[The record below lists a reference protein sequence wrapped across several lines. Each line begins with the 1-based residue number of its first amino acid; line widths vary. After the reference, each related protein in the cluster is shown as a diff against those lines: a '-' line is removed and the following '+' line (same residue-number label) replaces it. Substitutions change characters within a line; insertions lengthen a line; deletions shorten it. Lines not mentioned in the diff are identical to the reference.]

1 MWKLT
6 IEDDEG
12 KQTGLPLAHEEYAL
26 GRGESNSIRLTDRN
40 VSRRHATL
48 YKNGQGWVI
57 RDLNSYN
64 GTYVNGVRVHGEQ
77 HLRHGDLVQ
86 LGDYRIE
93 IIDEAL
99 SSAVTSPTPP
109 PGSRSTAHL
118 PLHSRPNRLVMVV
131 GPTPGAE
138 FPLEGERFTI
148 GRSEDATI
156 SINHSSVSR
165 LHAELISLGNGR
177 YEVVDKQ
184 SANGVRING
193 VELKRGLLEAGD
205 AIELGDVR
213 LRFVAAGKIFRAGP
227 DVPGLGAGPY
237 GAMASSARTSSGVL
251 GRASKLMGVFL
262 AVAVLVAIVALVI
275 TRVRSRGTVAQPEAP
290 ETAPA
295 ATAPSGEDAR
305 LLAAAHERF
314 LAGDIDE
321 AHRKLQ
327 EIPETAP
334 VREAQ
339 EFKDIERA
347 IEERWAEGMFQRVEQ
362 AETDAE
368 KLALLNEIAKTTSV
382 PTQLREKV
390 AEMRRQIDPDAPAE
404 PPPAPNDG
412 PPSYAAAQPAQ
423 PAHPVQPAQAHVP
436 TASAMSGASATAAA
450 SATSAASATAAA
462 SAPKPLETGLLPV
475 SSPLDSSTYPAQ
487 RRVLEP
493 KVWGG
498 KASTSEIRLL
508 RAICI
513 HQGDAV
519 CRDRAT
525 ALLEQ
530 RQP

>member
-40 VSRRHATL
+40 VSRQHATL
-48 YKNGQGWVI
+48 AKNGQGWVI
-57 RDLNSYN
+57 RDLDSYN
-64 GTYVNGVRVHGEQ
+64 GTYVNGGRVTGEQ

-93 IIDEAL
+93 IVDEAL

-118 PLHSRPNRLVMVV
+118 PLHTRPNRLVMVV

-138 FPLEGERFTI
+138 FPLDGERFTI

-205 AIELGDVR
+205 ALELGDVR

-227 DVPGLGAGPY
+227 DGASGSAAAPGSYGSVAPSVPSSRSLGGTSKAMGL
-237 GAMASSARTSSGVL
+237 L
-251 GRASKLMGVFL
+251 L
-262 AVAVLVAIVALVI
+262 AVVVILIIAVVAV
-275 TRVRSRGTVAQPEAP
+275 TRARSQGPEAP
-290 ETAPA
+290 EPDPRPPTPELGGNDAQLLDA
-295 ATAPSGEDAR
+295 AEEHFR
-305 LLAAAHERF
+305 
-314 LAGDIDE
+314 AGNIDV

-327 EIPETAP
+327 EIAETAP
-334 VREAQ
+334 VRETQ
-339 EFKDIERA
+339 RFRE
-347 IEERWAEGMFQRVEQ
+347 IEERWAEAMFQQVER
-362 AETDAE
+362 AGTKEE

-382 PTQLREKV
+382 PTALRARV
-390 AEMRRQIDPDAPAE
+390 AEMRRQVDPEAPPEPEPEPAPQQSSPQTSWSPQHTPSPAPA
-404 PPPAPNDG
+404 PT
-412 PPSYAAAQPAQ
+412 PSASTPKVADAGTP
-423 PAHPVQPAQAHVP
+423 QA
-436 TASAMSGASATAAA
+436 
-450 SATSAASATAAA
+450 
-462 SAPKPLETGLLPV
+462 
-475 SSPLDSSTYPAQ
+475 SSPLDSSAYPAQ
-487 RRVLEP
+487 RKTLEP
-493 KVWGG
+493 RVWGG
-498 KASTSEIRLL
+498 RASASEIKLL

-513 HQGDAV
+513 HQGDMS

-525 ALLEQ
+525 AALDKLEK
-530 RQP
+530 RTPPPDRDASP

>member
-48 YKNGQGWVI
+48 VKNGQGWII
-57 RDLNSYN
+57 RDLESYN
-64 GTYVNGVRVHGEQ
+64 GTFVNGGRVTGEQ

-93 IIDEAL
+93 IVDEAL

-118 PLHSRPNRLVMVV
+118 PLHTRPNRLVMVV

-138 FPLEGERFTI
+138 FPLDGERFTI

-205 AIELGDVR
+205 ALELGDVR

-227 DVPGLGAGPY
+227 DGGAASAGVYGSVAPAVQSSRSLGG
-237 GAMASSARTSSGVL
+237 
-251 GRASKLMGVFL
+251 ASKAVGILL
-262 AVAVLVAIVALVI
+262 AVAVILAIAVVAV
-275 TRVRSRGTVAQPEAP
+275 TRARSQGPAAP
-290 ETAPA
+290 EP
-295 ATAPSGEDAR
+295 DAR
-305 LLAAAHERF
+305 PATPEVGGNDAQILDAAHEHLR
-314 LAGDIDE
+314 AGNIDA

-327 EIPETAP
+327 EIAETAP
-334 VREAQ
+334 ARETQ
-339 EFKDIERA
+339 RFRE
-347 IEERWAEGMFQRVEQ
+347 IEERWAEGMFQQVER
-362 AETDAE
+362 AATKGE
-368 KLALLNEIAKTTSV
+368 KLSLLNEIAKTPGV
-382 PTQLREKV
+382 PTALRERV
-390 AEMRRQIDPDAPAE
+390 AEMRRQVDPEAPPEPEPAPQGAPQMSWSPQQHAHTPAPA
-404 PPPAPNDG
+404 PPASST
-412 PPSYAAAQPAQ
+412 PSAAGTGAPQ
-423 PAHPVQPAQAHVP
+423 
-436 TASAMSGASATAAA
+436 ASA
-450 SATSAASATAAA
+450 
-462 SAPKPLETGLLPV
+462 
-475 SSPLDSSTYPAQ
+475 PLDSSSYPAQ
-487 RRVLEP
+487 RKALEP

-498 KASTSEIRLL
+498 RASASEIKLL

-513 HQGDAV
+513 HQGDMS

-525 ALLEQ
+525 AALDKLEK
-530 RQP
+530 RNAPPDAGL

>member
-48 YKNGQGWVI
+48 AKNGQGWAI
-57 RDLNSYN
+57 RDLDSYN

-93 IIDEAL
+93 IVDEAL

-118 PLHSRPNRLVMVV
+118 PLHTRPNRLVMVV

-138 FPLEGERFTI
+138 FPLDGERFTI

-213 LRFVAAGKIFRAGP
+213 LRFVGAGKIFRAGP
-227 DVPGLGAGPY
+227 DGAPGLGAAPGAY
-237 GAMASSARTSSGVL
+237 GGAASSQRTSSGGL
-251 GRASKLMGVFL
+251 GGASKVMGILL
-262 AVAVLVAIVALVI
+262 AVVVLVAIVVLVV
-275 TRVRSRGTVAQPEAP
+275 TRVRSRGAAAQPEA
-290 ETAPA
+290 APA
-295 ATAPSGEDAR
+295 ATAASGDDAR

-314 LAGDIDE
+314 LAGDVDD

-327 EIPETAP
+327 QIAETAP
-334 VREAQ
+334 LREAQ

-347 IEERWAEGMFQRVEQ
+347 IEERWAEGMFQRVER

-382 PTQLREKV
+382 PARLREKV
-390 AEMRRQIDPDAPAE
+390 AEMRREIDPDAPAE
-404 PPPAPNDG
+404 PPPAPHDG
-412 PPSYAAAQPAQ
+412 PPSFAAAQPAHPAQ
-423 PAHPVQPAQAHVP
+423 PAPAPAP
-436 TASAMSGASATAAA
+436 PATSATAAA
-450 SATSAASATAAA
+450 SAARPA
-462 SAPKPLETGLLPV
+462 ETGAVPV
-475 SSPLDSSTYPAQ
+475 SAPLDSSSYPAQ

-525 ALLEQ
+525 ALLEK

>member
-40 VSRRHATL
+40 VSRTHATL
-48 YKNGQGWVI
+48 AKNGQGWVI

-64 GTYVNGVRVHGEQ
+64 GTYVNGGRVNGEQ

-93 IIDEAL
+93 IVDEAL

-118 PLHSRPNRLVMVV
+118 PLHTRPNRLVMVV

-138 FPLEGERFTI
+138 FPLDGERFTI

-205 AIELGDVR
+205 ALELGDVR

-227 DVPGLGAGPY
+227 DGASGTAAPGAY
-237 GAMASSARTSSGVL
+237 GSVAPSVQSSRSFG
-251 GRASKLMGVFL
+251 GASKAMGLLL
-262 AVAVLVAIVALVI
+262 AVALIVVI
-275 TRVRSRGTVAQPEAP
+275 AVIAVTRARSHGSTSPEPDVQPA
-290 ETAPA
+290 APA
-295 ATAPSGEDAR
+295 
-305 LLAAAHERF
+305 
-314 LAGDIDE
+314 LAGDDAQILDAAE
-321 AHRKLQ
+321 AQFRSGNVDAAHRKLQ
-327 EIPETAP
+327 EIAETSP
-334 VREAQ
+334 VRETPR
-339 EFKDIERA
+339 FKE
-347 IEERWAEGMFQRVEQ
+347 IEERWAEGMFQQVEQ
-362 AETDAE
+362 AGTKAE
-368 KLALLNEIAKTTSV
+368 KLALLNEIAKTTGV
-382 PTQLREKV
+382 PTALRARV
-390 AEMRRQIDPDAPAE
+390 AEMRRQVDPEAPPE
-404 PPPAPNDG
+404 PEPVPVPVPHLGA
-412 PPSYAAAQPAQ
+412 PPSWPAQ
-423 PAHPVQPAQAHVP
+423 PAPAPVPS
-436 TASAMSGASATAAA
+436 ASASA
-450 SATSAASATAAA
+450 ATSAPAPSASGAAPTS
-462 SAPKPLETGLLPV
+462 SA
-475 SSPLDSSTYPAQ
+475 LDSSSYPAQ
-487 RRVLEP
+487 RRALEP
-493 KVWGG
+493 KVWSG
-498 KASTSEIRLL
+498 KASASEIKLL

-519 CRDRAT
+519 CRDKAT
-525 ALLEQ
+525 AALDKLEK
-530 RQP
+530 RTAEKTP

>member
-48 YKNGQGWVI
+48 AKNGQGWVI
-57 RDLNSYN
+57 RDLESYN
-64 GTYVNGVRVHGEQ
+64 GTYVNGARVTGEQ

-93 IIDEAL
+93 IVDEAL

-118 PLHSRPNRLVMVV
+118 PLHTRPNRLVMVV

-138 FPLEGERFTI
+138 FPLDGERFTV

-205 AIELGDVR
+205 ALELGDVR

-227 DVPGLGAGPY
+227 DGTPGVAPAPGSY
-237 GAMASSARTSSGVL
+237 ASVAPAVQSSSGM
-251 GRASKLMGVFL
+251 GGASKAMGILL
-262 AVAVLVAIVALVI
+262 AVAVILAIAVVAI
-275 TRVRSRGTVAQPEAP
+275 TRARSNGPVLQPDARPAAP
-290 ETAPA
+290 EVGGNDVQILDGAQ
-295 ATAPSGEDAR
+295 
-305 LLAAAHERF
+305 ERF
-314 LAGDIDE
+314 QAGDIDA
-321 AHRKLQ
+321 AHRRLQ
-327 EIPETAP
+327 EVGETAP
-334 VREAQ
+334 IRETQ
-339 EFKDIERA
+339 RFKDVEKQ
-347 IEERWAEGMFQRVEQ
+347 IEERWAEGMFQRVER
-362 AETDAE
+362 AESKTE
-368 KLALLNEIAKTTSV
+368 KLTLLNEIAKTTSV
-382 PTQLREKV
+382 PAALREKV
-390 AEMRRQIDPDAPAE
+390 AELRRQVDPEAPPE
-404 PPPAPNDG
+404 PEHTTQGGTPSFWPPPPPAG
-412 PPSYAAAQPAQ
+412 TPS
-423 PAHPVQPAQAHVP
+423 
-436 TASAMSGASATAAA
+436 AS
-450 SATSAASATAAA
+450 A
-462 SAPKPLETGLLPV
+462 SAPKASDSGAAQA
-475 SSPLDSSTYPAQ
+475 SSPLDSSSYPAQ
-487 RRVLEP
+487 RKALEP

-498 KASTSEIRLL
+498 RASASEIKLL

-513 HQGDAV
+513 HQGDAS
-519 CRDRAT
+519 CRDRASA
-525 ALLEQ
+525 ALDKLEK
-530 RQP
+530 RTP

>member
-48 YKNGQGWVI
+48 AKNGQGWVI

-64 GTYVNGVRVHGEQ
+64 GTYVNGARVTGEQ

-93 IIDEAL
+93 IVDEAL

-118 PLHSRPNRLVMVV
+118 PLHTRPNRLVMVV

-138 FPLEGERFTI
+138 FPLDGERFTV

-205 AIELGDVR
+205 ALELGDVR

-227 DVPGLGAGPY
+227 DGPPGASAAPGSYGSVVPA
-237 GAMASSARTSSGVL
+237 AASSRSG
-251 GRASKLMGVFL
+251 GASKVMGILL
-262 AVAVLVAIVALVI
+262 AVAVILAIAVVAV
-275 TRVRSRGTVAQPEAP
+275 TRARSDGPVPQPETRPTAP
-290 ETAPA
+290 EVGG
-295 ATAPSGEDAR
+295 SDAQI
-305 LLAAAHERF
+305 LDAVLERF
-314 LAGDIDE
+314 QAGDVDA

-327 EIPETAP
+327 EIAETAP
-334 VREAQ
+334 IRETQ
-339 EFKDIERA
+339 RFKDVEKQ
-347 IEERWAEGMFQRVEQ
+347 IEERWAERMFEQVER
-362 AETDAE
+362 AGTKAE
-368 KLALLNEIAKTTSV
+368 KLGLLNEIAKTTSV
-382 PTQLREKV
+382 PAALREKV
-390 AEMRRQIDPDAPAE
+390 AELRRQVDPDAPPE
-404 PPPAPNDG
+404 PEPVPHGGPPSFWPPAPT
-412 PPSYAAAQPAQ
+412 PAPS
-423 PAHPVQPAQAHVP
+423 
-436 TASAMSGASATAAA
+436 AS
-450 SATSAASATAAA
+450 A
-462 SAPKPLETGLLPV
+462 SAPKAAESGTAQGG
-475 SSPLDSSTYPAQ
+475 SPLDSSSYPAQ
-487 RRVLEP
+487 RKALEP

-498 KASTSEIRLL
+498 RASASEIKLL

-513 HQGDAV
+513 HQGDAS
-519 CRDRAT
+519 CRDKASA
-525 ALLEQ
+525 ALDKLEK
-530 RQP
+530 RTP

>member
-48 YKNGQGWVI
+48 VKNGQGWVI
-57 RDLNSYN
+57 RDLDSYN
-64 GTYVNGVRVHGEQ
+64 GTYVNGARVTGEQ

-93 IIDEAL
+93 IVDEAL

-109 PGSRSTAHL
+109 PGSRSTAHM
-118 PLHSRPNRLVMVV
+118 PLHTRPNRLVMVV

-138 FPLEGERFTI
+138 FPLDGERFTV

-205 AIELGDVR
+205 ALELGDVR

-227 DVPGLGAGPY
+227 DGPPGAAPGSYGSVVPA
-237 GAMASSARTSSGVL
+237 ASSSRSG
-251 GRASKLMGVFL
+251 GASKVVGILL
-262 AVAVLVAIVALVI
+262 AVAVLLAIAVFAV
-275 TRVRSRGTVAQPEAP
+275 TRARSSAPTPEPEARP
-290 ETAPA
+290 AAPEVGGSDAQILDAALELLQAGDVDAAHRRLQEIAETAPI
-295 ATAPSGEDAR
+295 R
-305 LLAAAHERF
+305 
-314 LAGDIDE
+314 
-321 AHRKLQ
+321 
-327 EIPETAP
+327 ETQ
-334 VREAQ
+334 R
-339 EFKDIERA
+339 FKDVEKQ

-362 AETDAE
+362 AETKAE

-382 PTQLREKV
+382 PTALREKV
-390 AEMRRQIDPDAPAE
+390 AELRRQVDPDAPPE
-404 PPPAPNDG
+404 PLPVPHNNPPSIWPPAPA
-412 PPSYAAAQPAQ
+412 PAPAPS
-423 PAHPVQPAQAHVP
+423 
-436 TASAMSGASATAAA
+436 ASAS
-450 SATSAASATAAA
+450 AAA
-462 SAPKPLETGLLPV
+462 SAPKAAESGTAQAG
-475 SSPLDSSTYPAQ
+475 SPLDSSSYPAQ
-487 RRVLEP
+487 RKALEP
-493 KVWGG
+493 KVWSGR
-498 KASTSEIRLL
+498 ASASEIKLL

-513 HQGDAV
+513 HQGDV
-519 CRDRAT
+519 SCRDKAT
-525 ALLEQ
+525 AALDKLEK
-530 RQP
+530 RTP

>member
-40 VSRRHATL
+40 VSRTHATL
-48 YKNGQGWVI
+48 AKNGQGWVI
-57 RDLNSYN
+57 RDLDSYN
-64 GTYVNGVRVHGEQ
+64 GTYVNGGRVNGEQ

-93 IIDEAL
+93 IVDEAL

-118 PLHSRPNRLVMVV
+118 PLHTRPNRLVMVV

-138 FPLEGERFTI
+138 FPLDGERFTI

-165 LHAELISLGNGR
+165 LHAELISLGSGR

-205 AIELGDVR
+205 ALELGDVR

-227 DVPGLGAGPY
+227 DGGPGVAPGAYGSVAPSAQSSRSLGG
-237 GAMASSARTSSGVL
+237 
-251 GRASKLMGVFL
+251 ASKAMGLLL
-262 AVAVLVAIVALVI
+262 AVALLVVIAVIVA
-275 TRVRSRGTVAQPEAP
+275 TRARSHGSTTPEPDVRPVVA
-290 ETAPA
+290 APA
-295 ATAPSGEDAR
+295 GDDAKM
-305 LLAAAHERF
+305 LDAAQEHLRS
-314 LAGDIDE
+314 GDIDA

-327 EIPETAP
+327 EIAETSP
-334 VREAQ
+334 VRETPR
-339 EFKDIERA
+339 FKE
-347 IEERWAEGMFQRVEQ
+347 IEERWAEGMFRQVEQ
-362 AETDAE
+362 AATKED
-368 KLALLNEIAKTTSV
+368 KLALLNEIAKTT
-382 PTQLREKV
+382 
-390 AEMRRQIDPDAPAE
+390 
-404 PPPAPNDG
+404 G
-412 PPSYAAAQPAQ
+412 
-423 PAHPVQPAQAHVP
+423 VP
-436 TASAMSGASATAAA
+436 TALRARVAEVRRQVDPEAPPEPEPEPVPQHAGSPAPWLPHPAPAPAPVPAPS
-450 SATSAASATAAA
+450 A
-462 SAPKPLETGLLPV
+462 SAPAPSASGAAPA
-475 SSPLDSSTYPAQ
+475 SSGLDSSSYPAQ
-487 RRVLEP
+487 RRALEP
-493 KVWGG
+493 KVWNG
-498 KASTSEIRLL
+498 KASASEIKLL

-519 CRDRAT
+519 CRDKAT
-525 ALLEQ
+525 AALDKLDKKGL
-530 RQP
+530 

>member
-48 YKNGQGWVI
+48 VKNGQGWVI
-57 RDLNSYN
+57 RDLDSYN
-64 GTYVNGVRVHGEQ
+64 GTYVNGARVSGEQ

-93 IIDEAL
+93 LVDEAL

-109 PGSRSTAHL
+109 PGSRGTSHL
-118 PLHSRPNRLVMVV
+118 PLHTRPNRLVMVV

-138 FPLEGERFTI
+138 FALEGERFTI

-205 AIELGDVR
+205 ALELGDVR

-227 DVPGLGAGPY
+227 DGMPSLSGAPGSY
-237 GAMASSARTSSGVL
+237 GSVAPAVRPSSGSL
-251 GRASKLMGVFL
+251 GGASKAMGILL
-262 AVAVLVAIVALVI
+262 AIGVIVAIAVVVV
-275 TRVRSRGTVAQPEAP
+275 TRVRSS
-290 ETAPA
+290 APA
-295 ATAPSGEDAR
+295 AAPEALPVTPESARRDADV
-305 LLAAAHERF
+305 LAAAQERF
-314 LAGDIDE
+314 QAGDVDA
-321 AHRKLQ
+321 AHKRLQ
-327 EIPETAP
+327 EIPEASAL
-334 VREAQ
+334 RETQ
-339 EFKDIERA
+339 QFKDVEKQ
-347 IEERWAEGMFQRVEQ
+347 IEERWAEGMFQQVER
-362 AETDAE
+362 AGTDVE

-382 PTQLREKV
+382 PTALRVKV
-390 AEMRRQIDPDAPAE
+390 AEMRRQIDPDAPE
-404 PPPAPNDG
+404 PPPAPDNTSVFFS
-412 PPSYAAAQPAQ
+412 PPTPAPPPPPPKPTETGAAP
-423 PAHPVQPAQAHVP
+423 
-436 TASAMSGASATAAA
+436 SS
-450 SATSAASATAAA
+450 
-462 SAPKPLETGLLPV
+462 SAP
-475 SSPLDSSTYPAQ
+475 SPLDASSYPAQ
-487 RRVLEP
+487 RKQLEP

-498 KASTSEIRLL
+498 KATASEIKLL

-513 HQGDAV
+513 HQGDAS
-519 CRDRAT
+519 CRDRASA
-525 ALLEQ
+525 ALDKLEK